1 MIGLMKDEKDGK
13 IIAKFEA
20 SALKSYSYCVQEDA
34 HETEDSKTRRKS
46 AKGVKKKS
54 VSKELGLSDYEKFVF
69 NSINSYHKRTSK
81 L

>member
-34 HETEDSKTRRKS
+34 HETEDSKKKCKRS
-46 AKGVKKKS
+46 KKKS

-81 L
+81 P